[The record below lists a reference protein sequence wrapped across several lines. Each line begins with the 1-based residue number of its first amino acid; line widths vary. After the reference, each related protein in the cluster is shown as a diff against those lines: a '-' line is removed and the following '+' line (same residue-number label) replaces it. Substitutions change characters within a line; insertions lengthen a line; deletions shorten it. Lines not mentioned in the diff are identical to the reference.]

1 MGKISR
7 NAPCHCGSGKKYKK
21 CCLAKDNEQRREH
34 NQSLS
39 NGLKPLTSEVKAL
52 DEVSNSV
59 LDLIDARK
67 LDEAENVCRVL
78 LEQYPEQVDWIE
90 RSAMLYEVRG
100 DYTNAALYY
109 RKTAEFMRSNPG
121 FDEKAIK
128 WALEQAERI
137 DKISESDAE
146 QTH

>member
-21 CCLAKDNEQRREH
+21 CCLAKDDEQRRKR
-34 NQSLS
+34 NRSLS
-39 NGLKPLTSEVKAL
+39 NGMKQVKAL
-52 DEVSNSV
+52 DDLSNSV
-59 LDLIDARK
+59 LDLINARK
-67 LDEAENVCRVL
+67 LDEAENLCRVL
-78 LEQYPEQVDWIE
+78 LEQYPEHVDWIE

-121 FDEKAIK
+121 FDEEAIE

>member
-1 MGKISR
+1 MKHI
-7 NAPCHCGSGKKYKK
+7 
-21 CCLAKDNEQRREH
+21 
-34 NQSLS
+34 
-39 NGLKPLTSEVKAL
+39 TSEVKAL
-52 DEVSNSV
+52 DDLSNSV

>member
-21 CCLAKDNEQRREH
+21 CCLAKDNEQRREG
-34 NQSLS
+34 NRSLS
-39 NGLKPLTSEVKAL
+39 NGMKHITSEVKAL
-52 DEVSNSV
+52 DDLSNSV

-100 DYTNAALYY
+100 DYTK
-109 RKTAEFMRSNPG
+109 RKRG
-121 FDEKAIK
+121 QVC
-128 WALEQAERI
+128 L
-137 DKISESDAE
+137 
-146 QTH
+146 